1 MIAPRFFQT
10 MRGFAG
16 VGGPKWMASVLAD
29 RTPATPEDLSPAD
42 VAPDDCAFTEV
53 AGRPVIYRS
62 PGVGDPAIC
71 FIHGF
76 GESLRIWEP
85 IQTALAPTHRTVSLD
100 LWGFGASVRPTDI
113 TPRDWIA
120 QVLGTLDA
128 LGIERAVFVG
138 HSLGGRVSLMC
149 AREAPERVAG
159 LVLCDADWGQARHG
173 YLLAWALCRTPAV
186 GLLLSKLRANP
197 EHLRRLLTVFGTPS
211 FRPDLDS
218 LHRALRVKGTV
229 DSWRSL
235 GSAPPWRDVRRL
247 PESARCP
254 ALVIHGRDDPIVPL
268 WAGEELARRVQA
280 KLQVLPD
287 CGHFPPEEYPEQVLA
302 AIRTFL
308 SEALLQ
314 PAAAADAAT

>member
-1 MIAPRFFQT
+1 

-29 RTPATPEDLSPAD
+29 RTSPTSEDLSPAD
-42 VAPDDCAFTEV
+42 VAPADCAFTEV
-53 AGRPVIYRS
+53 AGRPVLYRAC
-62 PGVGDPAIC
+62 GAGDPALC

-85 IQTALAPTHRTVSLD
+85 IQTALAATHRTVSLD
-100 LWGFGASVRPTDI
+100 LWGFGASVRPDDI
-113 TPRDWIA
+113 TPRDW
-120 QVLGTLDA
+120 VGETFGLLDA

-186 GLLLSKLRANP
+186 CLLLGKLRANP

-211 FRPDLDS
+211 FHPDLDS
-218 LHRALRVKGTV
+218 LHRALRVKGTA

-235 GSAPPWRDVRRL
+235 GSAPPWRDVQGL
-247 PESARCP
+247 PESATCP
-254 ALVIHGRDDPIVPL
+254 ALVIHGHDDPIVPL
-268 WAGEELARRVQA
+268 WAGEELARRLQA
-280 KLQVLPD
+280 KLQVIPD
-287 CGHFPPEEYPEQVLA
+287 CGHFSPEEYPALVLA
-302 AIRTFL
+302 MIQAFL
-308 SEALLQ
+308 SETILQ
-314 PAAAADAAT
+314 PAAAANAAT